1 MKVLYKI
8 KANVARYNIHTNTI
22 FDRKKSE
29 KYAPRRIPTLTRDT
43 LSIPKSHT
51 EYSLA
56 EFKARLINFL
66 ISRPPHKN

>member
-29 KYAPRRIPTLTRDT
+29 KYAPKRIPKQIRDT
-43 LSIPKSHT
+43 FKMPKSHT

-56 EFKARLINFL
+56 EFKALLINFFIL
-66 ISRPPHKN
+66 